1 MNPGSNYVTIFVGM
15 LMINILTL
23 KLILKCNF
31 TFSIANWDLLQ
42 YQFSCAKPISGKLYD
57 IQGGELYH
65 QLSQLSGFLSIPEH
79 TGLILCAD
87 GVPVFKSSSGQL
99 WPFYLSVTSFPLE
112 IRMKAENL
120 LLAGV
125 WFGP

>member
-1 MNPGSNYVTIFVGM
+1 
-15 LMINILTL
+15 MINILTL

-42 YQFSCAKPISGKLYD
+42 YQFSCTKPTSGKSYD
-57 IQGGELYH
+57 IQDGKLYH

-87 GVPVFKSSSGQL
+87 GVPLF
-99 WPFYLSVTSFPLE
+99 
-112 IRMKAENL
+112 
-120 LLAGV
+120 
-125 WFGP
+125 